1 MIENALGN
9 HAQLSERPRVT
20 GKIAYI
26 TTRFPSISHTFILRE
41 VNALRERGVEVHTI
55 SIREVS
61 GEHLLSEENRRA
73 LQSTY
78 TIRPPRPREV
88 VGAHAHA
95 LTRHPLAY
103 LRALRYSLSIA
114 RPGWQGAIW
123 QLFYFAE
130 AIVLWRECVRVGAV
144 HIHAHHGSPPADLA
158 LLAAHFGE
166 LSGSGPSTWSMTMH
180 GPTEFWNTRWF
191 RLSEKLRRARG
202 VICIS
207 DFARSQVMALIDEQ
221 HWDKLEVVRCGL
233 IPEHYDALT
242 AQHAARP
249 QILCV
254 GRLVSE
260 KGQAVLLHAH
270 ASLRRAGQDVDLV
283 LVGSGPNRDGLERL
297 ATELGAGEHV
307 RFVGPVGQ
315 DEIKRHYAAASV
327 FCSSSFSEGVPV
339 VLMEAMACGCP
350 VVATAIAGVGE
361 LVRDR
366 ETGLL
371 VSPGRADQLVRAIAE
386 LIEDPCLRAKLA
398 DAGRRY
404 VAREFDVRR
413 SAIQLESFFARML
426 GDGGARDEAPTAPS
440 EPGARRGAQAID
452 KVSPVP
458 ELSAIP

>member
-1 MIENALGN
+1 LIENASGN
-9 HAQLSERPRVT
+9 HAQPSGRSRVT

-41 VNALRERGVEVHTI
+41 VNALRARGVEVHTV

-61 GEHLLSEENRRA
+61 GEHLLSEDNRRA
-73 LQSTY
+73 LESTY
-78 TIRPPRPREV
+78 MIRPPRPRDV
-88 VGAHAHA
+88 IGAHTRAF
-95 LTRHPLAY
+95 TRHPLAY

-114 RPGWQGAIW
+114 RPGWRGAIW

-130 AIVLWRECVRVGAV
+130 AIMLWRECVRVGAV

-158 LLAAHFGE
+158 LLAARFGE
-166 LSGSGPSTWSMTMH
+166 LSSSGPSTWSMTMH

-191 RLSEKLRRARG
+191 RLSEKIRRARG
-202 VICIS
+202 VVCIS
-207 DFARSQVMALIDEQ
+207 DFARSQLMALVDEQ

-233 IPEHYDALT
+233 IPEQYDALT
-242 AQHAARP
+242 AQHATRA

-260 KGQAVLLHAH
+260 KGQAVLLDAH
-270 ASLRRAGQDVDLV
+270 ASLCRAGQEVDLV
-283 LVGSGPNRDGLERL
+283 LVGSGPDRHALERL

-307 RFVGPVGQ
+307 RFTGPVGQ
-315 DEIKRHYAAASV
+315 DEIKDHYAAASV

-339 VLMEAMACGCP
+339 VLMEAMACACP
-350 VVATAIAGVGE
+350 VVATAIAGVPE

-366 ETGLL
+366 ETGLV
-371 VSPGRADQLVRAIAE
+371 VSPGRADELARAIAE

-398 DAGRRY
+398 NAGRRH
-404 VAREFDVRR
+404 VAQKFDVRR

-426 GDGGARDEAPTAPS
+426 RDGGPSDEAPTAAS
-440 EPGARRGAQAID
+440 ELGARRRASEID
-452 KVSPVP
+452 EVSPLPEISAVP
-458 ELSAIP
+458 